1 MDLRAL
7 KESPPRDWPV
17 DIRKNLLDILRDDH
31 ASETDLLLAAELAG
45 VSSIMNDALKDAL
58 RSILQNSSK
67 SERVRSRAAI
77 SLRPVIES
85 AKRTENRQGSQ
96 PSASDTGWATASASD
111 SDVPPFARLTWGPLE
126 IRRTIGHGRFGTVH
140 VAWDPSL
147 EREVALKILR
157 SADQSAAVIREA
169 RLLARVRHPNVV
181 TVYGVD
187 QHDEAV
193 GLWMELIEGLTL
205 RQVLAV
211 RGVLGAQ
218 EAALIGI
225 DLCRA
230 VAAVHKAGLLHR
242 DIKVHNVMR
251 EAGGRIV
258 LMDFGAGEDRS
269 DPSRVVQGLIGTP
282 VYAAPEIF
290 SGAPPMIA
298 SDVYSVGVV
307 LYHLVTMQYP
317 VEGET
322 IYEIASAHER
332 KDVTPLSDRRPELPE
347 SFTRVVERALE
358 SDRARRYRSCGALL
372 QDLVNALE
380 LDTASATR
388 MIPARRR
395 AEIPSMAV
403 LPFVSLGP
411 DQDLDYFCNGLA
423 EEILTALGKVAG
435 LRVASRTSSF
445 GLKQTDT
452 DIRSICRQLEV
463 EAVLEGTVRKAG
475 DRVRITAQ
483 LVSAEDGCHLWSE
496 GYVRDVADVF
506 AVQEEIA
513 QSVVDRLK
521 VSVTGISREPLIR
534 RYTDNQRAYHSY
546 LKGRFYWL
554 RRYHGGLQAALE
566 HFQQAIEEDAGYAQA
581 HAGVADVYAMIGFYS
596 LQRPRLAFARALV
609 AAKRALAIDPD
620 LSEAHTSVALVSL
633 GDWDWAEATR
643 QFTRALELD
652 SSQTMARIY
661 WSWLMV
667 LQGDIAGALDQART
681 AQESEP
687 LSPLVN
693 GGVAHTFYLAKRYDE
708 AIAECEKS
716 FEVDPNFILAIHV
729 NGMCRALQG
738 RLAEAVTIGERAV
751 SMSGGAPF
759 YLGILGHYYARSGA
773 TEKVRQIV
781 EQLEHLAG
789 HRYVPPHCFA
799 YIHAG
804 LNEIDRALDWQAK
817 AYDDGASPFNYFSPL
832 IENLQSD
839 PRHSAEVQRMQLRAW
854 TNNGR

>member
-1 MDLRAL
+1 VRDALLHFGLRAAM
-7 KESPPRDWPV
+7 P
-17 DIRKNLLDILRDDH
+17 
-31 ASETDLLLAAELAG
+31 AG
-45 VSSIMNDALKDAL
+45 
-58 RSILQNSSK
+58 
-67 SERVRSRAAI
+67 
-77 SLRPVIES
+77 
-85 AKRTENRQGSQ
+85 
-96 PSASDTGWATASASD
+96 
-111 SDVPPFARLTWGPLE
+111 RL
-126 IRRTIGHGRFGTVH
+126 I
-140 VAWDPSL
+140 
-147 EREVALKILR
+147 
-157 SADQSAAVIREA
+157 
-169 RLLARVRHPNVV
+169 
-181 TVYGVD
+181 
-187 QHDEAV
+187 
-193 GLWMELIEGLTL
+193 
-205 RQVLAV
+205 
-211 RGVLGAQ
+211 
-218 EAALIGI
+218 
-225 DLCRA
+225 
-230 VAAVHKAGLLHR
+230 
-242 DIKVHNVMR
+242 
-251 EAGGRIV
+251 
-258 LMDFGAGEDRS
+258 
-269 DPSRVVQGLIGTP
+269 
-282 VYAAPEIF
+282 YAAPEIF
-290 SGAPPMIA
+290 SGAPATIA

-317 VEGET
+317 VVGES
-322 IYEIASAHER
+322 IYDIASAHER

-347 SFTRVVERALE
+347 SFTRVVDRALE
-358 SDRARRYRSCGALL
+358 RDPARRYRSCGALL

-380 LDTASATR
+380 LETASATR

-395 AEIPSMAV
+395 AETPSMAV

-411 DQDLDYFCNGLA
+411 DQDVDYFCNGLA

-445 GLKQTDT
+445 SLKQTDT
-452 DIRSICRQLEV
+452 DIKSICRQLEV

-566 HFQQAIEEDAGYAQA
+566 HFQQAIDEDAGYALA
-581 HAGVADVYAMIGFYS
+581 HAGVADAYAIIGFYS
-596 LQRPRLAFARALV
+596 LQRPRIAFARAL
-609 AAKRALAIDPD
+609 AAGERALAIDPD
-620 LSEAHTSVALVSL
+620 LPEAHTSVALASL

-652 SSQTMARIY
+652 SSQAMARIY

-667 LQGDIAGALDQART
+667 LQGDIAGALDQAKT

-693 GGVAHTFYLAKRYDE
+693 GGVAHTFYLARRYDE

-716 FEVDPNFILAIHV
+716 LEVDSNFILAIHV
-729 NGMCRALQG
+729 KGMCRVLQG
-738 RLAEAVTIGERAV
+738 RVAEAVAIGERAV

-773 TEKVRQIV
+773 TDKVRQIV

-804 LNEIDRALDWQAK
+804 LNEIDRAFDWQAK

-832 IENLQSD
+832 IENLHSD
-839 PRHSAEVQRMQLRAW
+839 PRHSAELQRMQLRAW
-854 TNNGR
+854 TKDPSLVGRDTGHDQIG

>member
-1 MDLRAL
+1 
-7 KESPPRDWPV
+7 
-17 DIRKNLLDILRDDH
+17 
-31 ASETDLLLAAELAG
+31 
-45 VSSIMNDALKDAL
+45 
-58 RSILQNSSK
+58 
-67 SERVRSRAAI
+67 
-77 SLRPVIES
+77 
-85 AKRTENRQGSQ
+85 
-96 PSASDTGWATASASD
+96 
-111 SDVPPFARLTWGPLE
+111 
-126 IRRTIGHGRFGTVH
+126 
-140 VAWDPSL
+140 
-147 EREVALKILR
+147 
-157 SADQSAAVIREA
+157 
-169 RLLARVRHPNVV
+169 
-181 TVYGVD
+181 
-187 QHDEAV
+187 
-193 GLWMELIEGLTL
+193 
-205 RQVLAV
+205 
-211 RGVLGAQ
+211 
-218 EAALIGI
+218 
-225 DLCRA
+225 
-230 VAAVHKAGLLHR
+230 
-242 DIKVHNVMR
+242 
-251 EAGGRIV
+251 
-258 LMDFGAGEDRS
+258 
-269 DPSRVVQGLIGTP
+269 
-282 VYAAPEIF
+282 
-290 SGAPPMIA
+290 MIA

-566 HFQQAIEEDAGYAQA
+566 HFQQAIEEDAGYALA

-620 LSEAHTSVALVSL
+620 LPEAHTSVALVSL

-759 YLGILGHYYARSGA
+759 YLGILGALLR
-773 TEKVRQIV
+773 EEWR
-781 EQLEHLAG
+781 
-789 HRYVPPHCFA
+789 
-799 YIHAG
+799 
-804 LNEIDRALDWQAK
+804 DRARCVRLSSSSSTLPAIDTSHHI
-817 AYDDGASPFNYFSPL
+817 ASRTSML
-832 IENLQSD
+832 GQTRSTERWTGR
-839 PRHSAEVQRMQLRAW
+839 PRRTTMARRPSTTFRP
-854 TNNGR
+854 